1 MDIKQLFEWQREL
14 DGISKGRKG
23 IYSEKVVE
31 KKILALMVILGE
43 IANETCCCKQGV
55 RHKVTS
61 KGKVLD
67 KYIEGLQYIISL
79 GIDFG
84 VDIETH
90 DENFLIVSCESL
102 TVQFLHIYEALIIV
116 KVKKSHEM
124 YKAAL
129 YTYFQLGKLLAFSTK
144 EIEKAYVHK
153 KESIIKSRLVVVK

>member
-14 DGISKGRKG
+14 DGIRDGRKG
-23 IYSEKVVE
+23 IYVEKIAE

-43 IANETCCCKQGV
+43 MAKETGCYKQGV
-55 RHKVTS
+55 RHKTMP

-84 VDIETH
+84 VDLETY
-90 DENFLIVSCESL
+90 DDNFLIVSCDSL
-102 TVQFLHIYEALIIV
+102 TVQFLHVYEALIIV
-116 KVKKSHEM
+116 KVKKSFEM

-153 KESIIKSRLVVVK
+153 KESIIKSRLLVVK

>member
-1 MDIKQLFEWQREL
+1 MDIKQLFEWQRDL
-14 DGISKGRKG
+14 DGIKEGRKG
-23 IYSEKVVE
+23 IYVEKVAE

-43 IANETCCCKQGV
+43 MAEETGCYKQGV
-55 RHKVTS
+55 RHKTIS

-84 VDIETH
+84 VDLETY
-90 DENFLIVSCESL
+90 DDNFLIVSCDSL
-102 TVQFLHIYEALIIV
+102 TVQFLHVYEALIIV
-116 KVKKSHEM
+116 KVKKSFEM

-144 EIEKAYVHK
+144 EVEKAYVHK
-153 KESIIKSRLVVVK
+153 KESIIKSRLLVVK